1 MQHSHYAISPVVL
14 LLCWLCDD
22 DGQPTLQFN
31 FYVIAGNQELPTP
44 SYYEVKAECR
54 HCATSD
60 GGYKETAPLSQA
72 LREGGRPEAAC
83 PPSYLHV
90 LPLLSLF
97 GVHCMA
103 THYWK

>member
-1 MQHSHYAISPVVL
+1 MPFFL
-14 LLCWLCDD
+14 LYCFFAGFATTTVSQLY
-22 DGQPTLQFN
+22 N
-31 FYVIAGNQELPTP
+31 SFYVIAGNQELPTL

-60 GGYKETAPLSQA
+60 GGYKETAPLPQA